1 MRRLFY
7 VQSIQDINKVISYP
21 KTTLIRVNTYLL
33 KVPATKEKKNEEKW
47 QCKRKFYHRHQK
59 RGVGSC
65 HVRSVVGAD
74 DKSPVT

>member
-1 MRRLFY
+1 MG
-7 VQSIQDINKVISYP
+7 K
-21 KTTLIRVNTYLL
+21 YLPV
-33 KVPATKEKKNEEKW
+33 KSTRYKRKKNEEKW